1 MSGTTLIFNEKM
13 QNKLTRN
20 DFHYRLVKILNET
33 NISNTNAKIIA
44 NSFVDIL
51 YKKLPEIS
59 EQDNFVEALIKGNAH
74 SQLINIDSFFKE
86 KNITIT
92 SSQKSKIHDLIQLIL
107 ANELNEYRTFE
118 YVMQNLPIMSFFK
131 KELLEIRPGT
141 NIPQWR
147 FINDNCLG
155 KSKRIEPEF
164 RNIANYKEISD
175 KLCAKAVSALVK
187 SMTDKRCDSTISQRG
202 KGWYPN
208 GLDALPEQLHNIKP
222 YYLFL
227 FAYSFRMDFQKYDEM
242 RNKNEDTYD
251 CFCFEE
257 NIFRFAIAYIK
268 KKDEIPRFMKI
279 INKNKKIFTKS
290 QSKNYD
296 AEYVTEKIN
305 SFFSNNTGDIE
316 SLYPSFLDLL
326 KELGVVSAEKRKE
339 ILNEQRRTVAQNN
352 MQELIKDTDL
362 NNITKYLSLLH
373 NSADDIISFKYKTD
387 IDSAE
392 KAINVLENN
401 YSQLCEKTRPE
412 EKAKILSML
421 CDRISPDS
429 SNRIRSSIRPILK
442 SKFTTTHITKIS
454 NGTTRNP
461 ITRSDI
467 LKIGYLRTFIDF
479 VNKNNNQFKN
489 KQEMTEAARK
499 LKDQFEATTNIML
512 KECCFA
518 PVKITFAL
526 DGLIEI
532 ALSSGINDKCI
543 PEVFQACLPIDIT
556 RKAKE

>member
-13 QNKLTRN
+13 QNKLTKN
-20 DFHYRLVKILNET
+20 DFRNRLVQILNET
-33 NISNTNAKIIA
+33 NISNAKIIA
-44 NSFVDIL
+44 NNFVDMV
-51 YKKLPEIS
+51 YKELPEIS

-74 SQLINIDSFFKE
+74 RKLINIDSLFRK

-92 SSQKSKIHDLIQLIL
+92 ISQKSKIHDLIQLIL

-141 NIPQWR
+141 NIPQWK
-147 FINDNCLG
+147 FINDNCLD
-155 KSKRIEPEF
+155 KSNSIELYF

-175 KLCAKAVSALVK
+175 KLCATAVSALVK
-187 SMTDKRCDSTISQRG
+187 KMTGKRFDSTISQKG

-227 FAYSFRMDFQKYDEM
+227 FAYSFRLNFQKYDEM

-257 NIFRFAIAYIK
+257 NIFRFAIAYIRRI
-268 KKDEIPRFMKI
+268 DEIPRLISI
-279 INKNKKIFTKS
+279 IDENKEDFIKAE
-290 QSKNYD
+290 SKNYD
-296 AEYVTEKIN
+296 AEYVTEEIN
-305 SFFSNNTGDIE
+305 SFFSKNTGNIE
-316 SLYPSFLDLL
+316 SLYPSFSALL
-326 KELGVVSAEKRKE
+326 KKLGVVSAKKRE
-339 ILNEQRRTVAQNN
+339 ETLNEQRRIVAQNN
-352 MQELIKDTDL
+352 MHKLIEDTDQ
-362 NNITKYLSLLH
+362 NNIIKYCSLLH
-373 NSADDIISFKYKTD
+373 SSADDIISFKYKTD
-387 IDSAE
+387 IESAE
-392 KAINVLENN
+392 KAINILHDN
-401 YSQLCEKTRPE
+401 YLQLFEAKPE

-429 SNRIRSSIRPILK
+429 SNMIRPSIRPVLK
-442 SKFTTTHITKIS
+442 SKFTTTHIRKI
-454 NGTTRNP
+454 NTGTTNKP

-479 VNKNNNQFKN
+479 VNENNDHFKN
-489 KQEMTEAARK
+489 KQEMTEATRK
-499 LKDQFEATTNIML
+499 LKDQFEATTNKML
-512 KECCFA
+512 KECYFA

-532 ALSSGINDKCI
+532 ALSSGMNDKCI

-556 RKAKE
+556 RIVK

>member
-13 QNKLTRN
+13 QNKLTKN
-20 DFHYRLVKILNET
+20 DFRNRLVQILNET
-33 NISNTNAKIIA
+33 NISNAKIIA
-44 NSFVDIL
+44 NNFVDMV
-51 YKKLPEIS
+51 YKELPEIS

-74 SQLINIDSFFKE
+74 RKLINIDSLFRK

-92 SSQKSKIHDLIQLIL
+92 ISQKSKIHDLIQLIL

-141 NIPQWR
+141 NIPQWK
-147 FINDNCLG
+147 FINDNCLD
-155 KSKRIEPEF
+155 KSNSIELYF

-175 KLCAKAVSALVK
+175 KLCATAVSALVK
-187 SMTDKRCDSTISQRG
+187 KMTGKRFDSTISQKG

-227 FAYSFRMDFQKYDEM
+227 FAYSFRLNFQKYDEM

-257 NIFRFAIAYIK
+257 NIFRFAIAYIRRI
-268 KKDEIPRFMKI
+268 DEIPRLISI
-279 INKNKKIFTKS
+279 IDENKEDFIKAE
-290 QSKNYD
+290 SKNYD
-296 AEYVTEKIN
+296 AEYVTEEIN
-305 SFFSNNTGDIE
+305 SFFSNNTGNIE
-316 SLYPSFLDLL
+316 SLYPSFSALL
-326 KELGVVSAEKRKE
+326 KKLGVVSAKKRE
-339 ILNEQRRTVAQNN
+339 ETLNEQRRIVAQNN
-352 MQELIKDTDL
+352 MHKLIEDTDQ
-362 NNITKYLSLLH
+362 NNIIKYCSLLH
-373 NSADDIISFKYKTD
+373 SSADDIISFKYKTD
-387 IDSAE
+387 IESAE
-392 KAINVLENN
+392 KAINILHDN
-401 YSQLCEKTRPE
+401 YLQLFEAKPE

-429 SNRIRSSIRPILK
+429 SNMIRPSIRPVLK
-442 SKFTTTHITKIS
+442 SKFTTTHIRKI
-454 NGTTRNP
+454 NTGTTNKP

-479 VNKNNNQFKN
+479 VNENNDHFKN
-489 KQEMTEAARK
+489 KQEMTEATRK
-499 LKDQFEATTNIML
+499 LKDQFEATTNKML
-512 KECCFA
+512 KECYFA

-532 ALSSGINDKCI
+532 ALSSGMNDKCI

-556 RKAKE
+556 RIVK